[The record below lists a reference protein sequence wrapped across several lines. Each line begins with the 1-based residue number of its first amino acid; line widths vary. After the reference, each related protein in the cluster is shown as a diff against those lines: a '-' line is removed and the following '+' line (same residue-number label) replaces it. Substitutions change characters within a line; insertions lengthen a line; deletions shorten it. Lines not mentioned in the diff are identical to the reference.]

1 MRLFSIAAIMIM
13 LSGCA
18 VSQQTPVPRIPFPAA
33 EFAALPTKGTGT
45 LTGQVFMKTV
55 GGDVKFGAGSTV
67 YLVPVTSY
75 SKQWYEV
82 NYIGGQ
88 ALEAPDPR
96 SGQGSI
102 TTVADGNGNFTFT
115 DIPPGD
121 YFLSSTV
128 TWQAPSKY
136 GLLPQGG
143 VVAKVVS
150 IADGVKLREM
160 LTR

>member
-1 MRLFSIAAIMIM
+1 MRLIAIAAIMIM

-18 VSQQTPVPRIPFPAA
+18 VSQQKPVPRIPFPAA

-96 SGQGSI
+96 SGQGPSLRWRTGTETSHSRTSRQA
-102 TTVADGNGNFTFT
+102 TTSSAQPSLGKRHRNT
-115 DIPPGD
+115 DSC
-121 YFLSSTV
+121 LKE
-128 TWQAPSKY
+128 A
-136 GLLPQGG
+136 
-143 VVAKVVS
+143 
-150 IADGVKLREM
+150 
-160 LTR
+160 